1 MKQLV
6 ILSGKGG
13 TGKTS
18 VAAAFAH
25 LACEG
30 PSPLRAVLADAD
42 VDAANLELV
51 LRPQRLE
58 IHDFIGGSVAVTDPE
73 RCQGCG
79 ICEQVCRFEAVIL
92 SPPLHPPIFAQLH
105 PKNASLRRGENGGNE
120 GGKGEVYTV
129 DPIACDGC
137 AACVYQCPEQ
147 AIRME
152 AQIAGRW
159 YRSESRY
166 GPLFHAD
173 LYPAQENSGK
183 LVTLVKQNARL
194 CALDN
199 DVPIIIVDGPPGI
212 GCPVISAAAGAN
224 LALIV
229 TEPTVAGI
237 HDLKRV
243 LQTTTH
249 FRIPALVVVNKADIY
264 PQGAAEIEAVC
275 AELGV
280 ELIGQIPFD
289 PTVTEAMLN
298 GEPVTAY
305 RADAPSSQAMVTIW
319 QIVSARLAPPGGPNA

>member
-18 VAAAFAH
+18 LAAAFAH
-25 LACEG
+25 LAQDG
-30 PSPLRAVLADAD
+30 NLPIQAVLADAD
-42 VDAANLELV
+42 VDAANLDIV
-51 LRPQRLE
+51 LKPNRLE
-58 IHDFIGGSVAVTDPE
+58 SHDFTGGSIAVIDPV
-73 RCQGCG
+73 RCGECG
-79 ICEQVCRFEAVIL
+79 VCEEICRFDAIQ
-92 SPPLHPPIFAQLH
+92 SKQDGYA
-105 PKNASLRRGENGGNE
+105 
-120 GGKGEVYTV
+120 V

-137 AACVYQCPEQ
+137 AACVYQCPEA
-147 AIRME
+147 AIHME
-152 AQIAGRW
+152 PQKAGRW

-194 CALDN
+194 LALDRN
-199 DVPIIIVDGPPGI
+199 SQAVIVDGPPGI
-212 GCPVISAAAGAN
+212 GCPVIASAAGAD

-229 TEPTVAGI
+229 TEPTMAGV
-237 HDLKRV
+237 HDLKRI

-249 FRIPALVVVNKADIY
+249 FRIPTLVIINKADIFSE
-264 PQGAAEIEAVC
+264 GAIQIEALC
-275 AELGV
+275 DQSKI
-280 ELIGQIPFD
+280 ELIGKIPFD

-305 RADAPSSQAMVTIW
+305 QAEALSSQAIMSIWEKVTAWLI
-319 QIVSARLAPPGGPNA
+319 SKEDPND